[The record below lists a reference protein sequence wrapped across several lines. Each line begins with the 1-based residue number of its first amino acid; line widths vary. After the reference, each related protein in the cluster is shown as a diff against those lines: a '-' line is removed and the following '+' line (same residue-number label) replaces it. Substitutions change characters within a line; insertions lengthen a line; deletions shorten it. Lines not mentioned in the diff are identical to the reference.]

1 MQAKAKSKAPKPN
14 QRKKWRTSTVLLV
27 SDPPPPPSS
36 QPENT
41 GVPQKPDNSSASE
54 VDIPLK
60 LPRAMRSAASNSG
73 NLLRERNAGQSDAV
87 DNKEPAAVLTPTS
100 PLRQRKTEEK
110 ENNGH

>member
-1 MQAKAKSKAPKPN
+1 MQAKSKAPKPN

-27 SDPPPPPSS
+27 SGPPPSS

-41 GVPQKPDNSSASE
+41 GAPQKPDNSSASE
-54 VDIPLK
+54 GDIPLK

-87 DNKEPAAVLTPTS
+87 ANKEPAAVLPPTS
-100 PLRQRKTEEK
+100 PLRQRRTEEK
-110 ENNGH
+110 ENNGL